1 MEFGCSRVGA
11 ASHMEVQKALCPLS
25 CVCVALV
32 QSAPSVSVL
41 LLPFLG
47 YQNGTPSWESRSL
60 QPWLGVAIGVVKG

>member
-1 MEFGCSRVGA
+1 MQSGGSSITYGSTESTVPTG
-11 ASHMEVQKALCPLS
+11 S